1 MVPMRLALKNFM
13 CYRDN
18 VPELDLEGI
27 HVACLSGDNGH
38 GKTAL
43 LDAMTWA
50 LWGQSR
56 ARTQDEL
63 IHQGQ
68 QDMAVE
74 LDFDARGQRYRVSR
88 RHSRSGSASGRQGS
102 SLLELQVA
110 SGDGFQPMT
119 GNSIRET
126 EERIREVLHLDY
138 DTFVNTAFLV
148 QGKADQFSRSTPAKR
163 KETLA
168 EVLDL
173 DYYQRLE
180 ERAKRRSRE
189 VQLDLQDA
197 ERFISSARVEIEG
210 RGELQARLET
220 LQGELQAIEP
230 QFAER
235 AARVVELDRALGALQ
250 GRRDEL
256 ADLSGRI
263 ATAESEAT
271 GYARQVSTHEAKI
284 AEYELT
290 LAQTSRV
297 EEGFARLGQ
306 ARTSLER
313 LSAAARASNEVAAGV
328 AALEQQ
334 VAVQRERLNSRL
346 ELIRSTI
353 ETDLRPKARQLA
365 ALEAG
370 LGKTRAKEEA
380 LSALEADIEAKRSGL
395 NNLLAREAY
404 LHESNKALKDE
415 MEETRRKF
423 EMLTE
428 DEAQCPLCKQPLGP
442 DGRDHLANEY
452 ETTGRAAK
460 ERFRAN
466 ETEVGD
472 LGLRKFEGTTSIS
485 NLENELNSGRR
496 ELQASQAQL
505 ELDIREARRAAAAL
519 DPANDE
525 LLALTKQI
533 AEDAFSIEERTR
545 LDKMQE
551 ELAAIDY
558 DAEEH
563 QRVEDEARTLV
574 EFDALHR
581 GLDEARRGLP
591 EEQEELATTLQYLK
605 QREQQLTGDRERAA
619 NLGQELA
626 SFADIEQETIAARA
640 EAEDLRKQREGKQV
654 ELGVINQDLTR
665 LGRRQA
671 ELAVKEQSVR
681 RLTGDKGVYDE
692 LSAAFGKNGI
702 QALIIETAM
711 PQLQEDANELL
722 GRLTENRLVLKLQV
736 EEGRR
741 DNRSGRPSEELQIL
755 ISDELGTR
763 SYETFSGGEA
773 FRIDFAL
780 RIALSKLLARRSGAP
795 LPTLFI
801 DEGFGTQDASGQE
814 RLKEVIH
821 SIQDDF
827 EKIIAITHVDQVKE
841 SFPVRIEVTK
851 TEMGSTFVVV

>member
-18 VPELDLEGI
+18 VPDLDLEGI
-27 HVACLSGDNGH
+27 HVACLCGDNGH

-50 LWGQSR
+50 LWGESR

-63 IHQGQ
+63 VHQGQ

-74 LDFDARGQRYRVSR
+74 LDFDAKGQRYRVSR
-88 RHSRSGSASGRQGS
+88 RHSRSRSASGRQGS

-189 VQLDLQDA
+189 IQLDLQDA
-197 ERFISSARVEIEG
+197 ERFITSARVELDG
-210 RGELQARLET
+210 RGEMQARLEV
-220 LQGELQAIEP
+220 LQDELRTIEP
-230 QFAER
+230 ELAER
-235 AARVVELDRALGALQ
+235 ATRVAELDRTLGALQ

-256 ADLSGRI
+256 ANLKGRI
-263 ATAESEAT
+263 ATGESEAAGQVRQASALEVKID
-271 GYARQVSTHEAKI
+271 GYER
-284 AEYELT
+284 T
-290 LAQTSRV
+290 LAQASRV
-297 EEGFARLGQ
+297 EEGYARLGH
-306 ARTSLER
+306 ARSGLEQ
-313 LSAAARASNEVAAGV
+313 LSAAARASNEVAANV
-328 AALEQQ
+328 ATLEQQ
-334 VAVQRERLNSRL
+334 VAVQKERLGSRL
-346 ELIRSTI
+346 DQLRSTV
-353 ETDLRPKARQLA
+353 ETDLKPKAGRLA
-365 ALEAG
+365 ALEG
-370 LGKTRAKEEA
+370 RLGETRTEEEA
-380 LSALEADIEAKRSGL
+380 LGTLEADIESKRSGL
-395 NNLLAREAY
+395 NDLLAREAY

-442 DGRDHLANEY
+442 DGRDHLADEY
-452 ETTGRAAK
+452 ETTGRSAK

-472 LGLRKFEGTTSIS
+472 LGLRKFEDTTSIS

-505 ELDIREARRAAAAL
+505 ELDIREARRAAAEL
-519 DPANDE
+519 DPANDV

-533 AEDAFSIEERTR
+533 AEDEFSIEERAR
-545 LDKMQE
+545 LDELQE
-551 ELAAIDY
+551 ELAAIGY

-563 QRVEDEARTLV
+563 RRVEDEARALA

-581 GLDEARRGLP
+581 ALDEARRGLP

-619 NLGQELA
+619 NLERELA
-626 SFADIEQETIAARA
+626 SFAKIEQETIAARA
-640 EAEDLRKQREGKQV
+640 EAEDLRKQQADLQV
-654 ELGVINQDLTR
+654 ELGKVTEKLDDLA
-665 LGRRQA
+665 RRQA
-671 ELAVKEQSVR
+671 KLAVKEQSVR
-681 RLTGDKGVYDE
+681 RLANDKGVYEE

-741 DNRSGRPSEELQIL
+741 DNRTGRPSEELQIL

-814 RLKEVIH
+814 RLKEVIQ